1 MRALLNAIASGDSRR
16 WRTRGALGALA
27 LGLALAVGCAAR
39 EKVPEP
45 RERTAR
51 SAWREGG
58 ASWYG
63 GKFNGRKTAS
73 GERFDSRK
81 LTAAHRTLAFGTC
94 VQVERVDT
102 GKRVQVRINDRGPFT
117 RGRIIDLSE
126 AAARRL
132 DFIDEG
138 VARVRLSPCN
148 G

>member
-27 LGLALAVGCAAR
+27 LGLALAVGW
-39 EKVPEP
+39 
-45 RERTAR
+45 TAR

-63 GKFNGRKTAS
+63 GKFNGHKTAS